1 MEALNNLD
9 LSVVQV
15 WVAFVLTLMVF
26 SYIFGDNPLFR
37 LAEHIFVGTAA
48 GYVTVLIY
56 HTVFRPRLL
65 EPLAQDPAG
74 HVYLLVPLLLGLLL
88 LAKGKRSTSWMG
100 NISMAW
106 LFGVGAALAMGG
118 ALLGTLASQLR
129 SSWVSLNPTDY
140 AGRPLGLIN
149 ALLLALGTIG
159 VLLYFYY
166 TEPAG
171 KGAGRLL
178 AGIRK
183 GWGRLGRWFMLVT
196 FGALFASAIIARFTL
211 LVDRLHFLLQTIG
224 LLGG

>member
-1 MEALNNLD
+1 MEMLTNLE
-9 LSVVQV
+9 LTAVQT

-48 GYVTVLIY
+48 GYVTILVY
-56 HTVFRPRLL
+56 HTILRPRLL

-74 HVYLLVPLLLGLLL
+74 HGYLLVPLLLGVLL
-88 LAKGKRSTSWMG
+88 LAKGKRSTSWIG

-106 LFGVGAALAMGG
+106 LFGAGAALALGG

-129 SSWVSLNPTDY
+129 ASWFSLNPADY
-140 AGRPLGLIN
+140 AGQPLGWVN

-159 VLLYFYY
+159 VLLSFYY

-178 AGIRK
+178 AGFRK

-196 FGALFASAIIARFTL
+196 FGALFAGAIISRFTL
-211 LVDRLHFLLQTIG
+211 LVDRVHFLLQTLG